1 MKIFIICSKRF
12 YDRIPPIQS
21 ELEAAGHIIT
31 LPNSYHDPLME
42 ERMRAQGEGIHAA
55 WKARMIHQSAA
66 VISNMDAVL
75 VLNFEKNGMQ
85 NYIGGATFLE
95 MYEAW
100 KLGKSI
106 YMYNDIPEGM
116 LKDEICGFSPVLIH
130 GDLSKLS
137 SIVL

>member
-12 YDRIPPIQS
+12 YDRIPPIKS
-21 ELEAAGHIIT
+21 ELEAVGHTIT
-31 LPNSYHDPLME
+31 LPNSYTDRSME
-42 ERMRAQGEGIHAA
+42 EKMRTQGAETHAK
-55 WKARMIHQSAA
+55 WKSEMIKQSCTKVAE
-66 VISNMDAVL
+66 MDAVL
-75 VLNFEKNGMQ
+75 VLNFEKEGMQ

-116 LKDEICGFSPVLIH
+116 LRDEISGFSPVLIH
-130 GDLSKLS
+130 GDLSKLT
-137 SIVL
+137 